1 MSQVQVEVQENKDLS
16 PDEAFFKEY
25 LRSHKD
31 LAQKVVGD
39 LIDNIRL
46 AVLSRHNIND
56 GEKSA
61 FLVSLGEVSEVFRLL
76 KTAVE
81 VAEYTEDHTNT
92 KKLNEAFIGFIRYLI
107 KTYYD
112 IKEDR
117 EPFNEI
123 WRDVYYLLNMSYNE
137 FLGEFIKDLGDK
149 ISVLKNKQKS

>member
-1 MSQVQVEVQENKDLS
+1 MSEVEVQENKNLS

-31 LAQKVVGD
+31 LAQKVVDD

-46 AVLSRHNIND
+46 AVLSRQNIND

-81 VAEYTEDHTNT
+81 VAEYTEDHT
-92 KKLNEAFIGFIRYLI
+92 KKLNEAFIGLIRYLI
-107 KTYYD
+107 KTYYN

-137 FLGEFIKDLGDK
+137 FLSEFIKDLGDK